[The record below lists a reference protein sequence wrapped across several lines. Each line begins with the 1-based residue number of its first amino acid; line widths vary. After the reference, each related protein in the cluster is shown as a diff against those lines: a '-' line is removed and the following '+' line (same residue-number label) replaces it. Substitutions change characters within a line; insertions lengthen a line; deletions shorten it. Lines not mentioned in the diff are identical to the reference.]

1 MKKTHIV
8 LIAAIAAAIG
18 AIISTIGDASTY
30 ENFTSAKENE
40 GTKVTVIGYLDKE
53 AERSFDPR
61 KNEFIF
67 TAIDKEGVKSTVVFN
82 EPEPQDFARSEEITM
97 KGYMKGDR
105 FVAEEILMKC
115 PSKYAEENE
124 FENTY

>member
-1 MKKTHIV
+1 MKKTHII
-8 LIAAIAAAIG
+8 LIAVIAVAIG

-30 ENFTSAKENE
+30 DNFETAKLNE

-53 AERSFDPR
+53 AERNFDAR
-61 KNEFIF
+61 KNQF
-67 TAIDKEGVKSTVVFN
+67 TFVAIDKEGNKSTVVYN

-97 KGYMKGDR
+97 KGYMKNEQ

-124 FENTY
+124 VENTY